1 MQICSFFSSMAIRLS
16 TESESTM
23 PVEMTHS
30 SSRTGRLA
38 TATTASR
45 AACRIVSGSSTIL
58 SLHDGER
65 PLLFEK
71 TVASIAAR
79 YFPGCALDDPAL
91 WNHPDEARRYAERR
105 DDQALNFFLHAV
117 DFGGIELAAHFCDD
131 ANALCSEFLVID
143 AECDDPTRIDS
154 GNLRRDD
161 LDVFGEDV
169 LTGDDDNVLHPAD
182 DEHFFVRR
190 ESEIP
195 AAIPSIFGER
205 VTAKSITI
213 PVTFE
218 KAGCFELDFA
228 SHKIRTGQAV
238 RPDDSKPHPFEAT
251 ARRNIFIVD
260 KLKRVGRAGQRG
272 SFHLGAGD
280 CGQGLTG

>member
-1 MQICSFFSSMAIRLS
+1 MRICSFFSSKAIRLS
-16 TESESTM
+16 NESESTM
-23 PVEMTHS
+23 PVETTHW
-30 SSRTGRLA
+30 SSRTACLA

-45 AACRIVSGSSTIL
+45 AAWRIVSGSGSIL
-58 SLHDGER
+58 SLHVGER
-65 PLLFEK
+65 LLLFEK

-105 DDQALNFFLHAV
+105 DDQVLNFFLHAV

-143 AECDDPTRIDS
+143 AECDDPTRVDS

-161 LDVFGEDV
+161 FDVFGKDV
-169 LTGDDDNVLHPAD
+169 LTSDDDNVLHPAD

-195 AAIPSIFGER
+195 GAIPSIFCER
-205 VTAKSITI
+205 VTAKSITS
-213 PVTFE
+213 PVTFK
-218 KAGCFELDFA
+218 KAGCLKLDFA
-228 SHKIRTGQAV
+228 SHKIQTRQPV
-238 RPDDSKPHPFEAT
+238 VSDDPKAHPFEAT
-251 ARRNIFIVD
+251 AGGNIRIVD
-260 KLKRVGRAGQRG
+260 KLKGVG
-272 SFHLGAGD
+272 LGG
-280 CGQGLTG
+280 